1 MLHACKKALA
11 GLFMLVIILAGLVG
25 QIALSCLTPVQA
37 ASTDP
42 IVTVEDADG
51 KTVPSSTTVN
61 YQAYSVALSHL
72 QTRIKIPLTN
82 GLSVARLEK
91 AAKDAVTPAAS
102 ASKNAAVGGPFSM
115 FARYTAQDIKHIKV
129 QSQANGKTF
138 GEAMGAGV
146 AIVDHYNQQGSLTDS
161 YLSIP
166 ANTATPLRLVFTNSS
181 HQDFAVEA
189 ETDGGTKQ
197 QLFSFHNFSTSQLVD
212 RQKALL
218 KAQESQKTAKTPTA
232 VQATTAK
239 TATGTDLLQKYS
251 SALAAI
257 SSDAQSKDK
266 LKSVSAAKATLA
278 ANGDVVVPAG
288 TIVGQPG
295 LKPYDGK
302 AEGSDPL
309 LYPQQGTIDVPYD
322 ADTDT
327 AAYHQITQYY
337 SSAGTDQADY
347 YLTVRIYDGTKGG
360 FRSEDGTALMNSDDD
375 PGHDSS
381 NHNGK
386 VRTGDTMVYTIAARL
401 NKIGTKAGT
410 QISLP
415 ESMRKIA
422 LFVKGQVANSD
433 AVPYTDFG
441 AAGSYIPLSF
451 KDTGSF
457 DRQTLVTHM
466 GTNLA
471 QGQTFTTS
479 FSTQAGYPNGWSVA
493 TQPVTIQAAPPK
505 VEIVAMQQLLGHG
518 LTTNNMTQE
527 YDDYVSGGWA
537 ARAQDTQYTNGYTK
551 LIGYGYMLRPVADPN
566 NPNNVGVSSLQSS
579 VKVTMKV
586 VQRATYL
593 FVDSG
598 SSSVNWQP
606 SQYWVDYDLQPNISS
621 DVADEL
627 YGLANFSTVKS
638 QNALQTTGAKTAEAP
653 AGTDLWSKLKN
664 PGNPYQDDTNN
675 KGYTPIHYT
684 DSQISQVS
692 YQAAQDDHA
701 SKGSVAK
708 NEATN
713 NQSRYT
719 GETGKAGQ
727 LSFTFQPNS
736 DFMSQYST
744 FALFFRDN
752 NNMANGN
759 ADFNS
764 YTGSA
769 PSQFA
774 GGRVHVVPNV
784 PAGTVLPSYATAVG
798 YKNQNQWGFVDRR
811 LYVDG
816 YTTASTDG
824 RTSANNSFTR
834 TYESFSPNGAPAD
847 TGGGVAWWNEYTS
860 PSYVNA
866 GGSGNVV
873 SSAFK
878 PLDQSVHLI
887 SKPTGVIIGGVEAD
901 PVLKTKFDPSQE
913 SILDFTDANNSFSQW
928 AGFNTSKDDPALG
941 NNVDDA
947 WTTNAML
954 RIGIGY
960 SSPTAVSY
968 AKYDGADL
976 YSTWNSD
983 AFEISMPILSKLVQ
997 GGQGQDILAPFISGK
1012 PLAQYGTTGYVLD
1025 WANIIQLGTRTN
1037 GAQGNTAANLKSV
1050 NSSYKDA
1057 GTTNADHD
1065 PANIQWDSWATAWQ
1079 YYQTHTQTEF
1089 NAKYN
1094 AVRYNIDQ
1102 PFYLNYTAQNDSY
1115 HRVQGAVRVPL
1126 KLITTDHGYT
1136 TNDNPDLTYS
1146 LAFLKVGSDTPTNN
1160 TVDPNA
1166 SQWYSAQTAQK
1177 RPSWSVPS
1185 ALTGYSTKNGV
1196 TTTTTITPG
1205 TFPAPWLN
1213 GFVQAFRYAGKDMSN
1228 EVITTDDLDNPT
1240 KTTTNLIFS
1249 RKYYG
1254 FNEEN
1259 IGPTST
1265 TDDDVA
1271 KRMAS
1276 FKKEL
1281 STSYLMTTAHADT
1294 NSTAAQNPDIELIA
1308 PKNGYYDQSVD
1319 GTGSDGSQFA
1329 NKWRL
1334 NVKALTETTAERQKK
1349 EIAFLRQYAPKA
1361 SVEADWGTVNSLSKY
1376 VINGQYYVNHFQ
1388 GSAADKLT
1396 DGTYQTYIRT
1406 AFPRNAGRPVSS
1418 DRMAGIADPV
1428 APTRDYK
1435 DFSEANIANISDQ
1448 DLLDNSAWIVYYASL
1463 YDYYQCAMP
1472 NDDGGTA
1479 GQYYKNP
1486 NWDPRALV
1494 DEFNQLSHVPINY
1507 QNADGAFSAA
1517 YDANA
1522 TIYSVDWTD
1531 PQNAQAL
1538 SDYIAALSKV
1548 PDQSYQ
1554 NGFPLT
1560 YGLLGFA
1567 VTNIPTTPGNQATF
1581 MARDEFVDPA
1591 NPDQEDVFAPQMATG
1606 RNPGDSSEQTPQNRA
1621 WVTLKYPQAYGVRE
1635 SISLQHPDPTF
1646 NPAVTDVTDGYATD
1660 EKYAF
1665 SVYVE
1670 AFANTEALTNPFGNF
1685 IVPFSGD
1692 RVGSLFNGS
1701 VALKSISVDKDA
1713 SSSTVDA
1720 TKADFMYGGKAKI
1733 GQQLMTDQNMPGID
1747 TSIVGKNG
1755 SKPAFGSGTD
1765 ATINKDADQNV
1776 QTAMA
1781 TGQWAKTQYSFTGGA
1796 AGIFGS
1802 PGKDATWTMSD
1813 ATKQTATQIHWNYN
1827 GTIQP
1832 GEHIVFRVD
1841 FTANG
1846 LKKGD
1851 YVKHQDYMSAQGL
1864 DTSLYPISNIVQ
1876 YQVGAP
1882 GVVRLE
1888 KEDAKDTTKKLAGAA
1903 FVLSKDQTA
1912 ANQLATYIKSP
1923 EYAKNPSAIYQYLD
1937 LHADE
1942 YQLVQTPGTTHSAVV
1957 QTTDSAG
1964 RATFGNLDVGTTYY
1978 AVEVVAPTGYAIG
1991 DQPTLVTGVKAVDG
2005 TTDTTTVYPVKN
2017 SGTPTKVALR
2027 IFKMGADP
2035 KSTDKNIPL
2044 KGAEFQVFRANADGT
2059 GYDPNNPISMPDANG
2074 NAQDTFTTNGDGVI
2088 NIDPLDPGSYYILE
2102 TKAPEGYELA
2112 KRAYKVTLVAGKF
2125 TGLAANGNMGAI
2137 MSADPKQPLVAN
2149 DTETDANKDLNLGL
2163 SAVLD
2168 PDSKHLTFVLSDAP
2182 QTKLPFTGGQA
2193 MMWFL
2198 SLLVVLLMITAVAL
2212 IVYEEKRK
2220 NARLASAMPS
2230 NHRSGPQQRRRKR

>member
-1 MLHACKKALA
+1 MLHAYKKTFA

-25 QIALSCLTPVQA
+25 QSVISCLTPVQA
-37 ASTDP
+37 AGTED
-42 IVTVEDADG
+42 IVTVKDAAD

-91 AAKDAVTPAAS
+91 ATKDAITPAAS

-115 FARYTAQDIKHIKV
+115 FDRYAVQDIKHIKIK
-129 QSQANGKTF
+129 SQTSGKTF
-138 GEAMGAGV
+138 GEGMGAGV
-146 AIVDHYNQQGSLTDS
+146 AIIDHYSQQGSLTDS

-166 ANTATPLRLVFTNSS
+166 ANTATPLRLIFTNSS

-212 RQKALL
+212 RQKALM
-218 KAQESQKTAKTPTA
+218 KAQESQNTTKALSTT
-232 VQATTAK
+232 QATAAK
-239 TATGTDLLQKYS
+239 TAAGTDLLQKYS
-251 SALAAI
+251 SSLAAI
-257 SSDAQSKDK
+257 TSGAQSKDK
-266 LKSVSAAKATLA
+266 VKSVSAAKATLA
-278 ANGDVVVPAG
+278 ANGDVVVPTG

-309 LYPQQGTIDVPYD
+309 LYPKQGTVDVPYD

-360 FRSEDGTALMNSDDD
+360 YRSEDGTALMNSDDT

-386 VRTGDTMVYTIAARL
+386 VRTSDTMVYTIAARL

-410 QISLP
+410 QIALP
-415 ESMRKIA
+415 ESMHTIA

-441 AAGSYIPLSF
+441 AAGSYIPLTF

-457 DRQTLVTHM
+457 NRQTLVAHM
-466 GTNLA
+466 GANLA

-479 FSTQAGYPNGWSVA
+479 FSTQTGFPAGWTVA

-505 VEIVAMQQLLGHG
+505 VEIVAMQQVLGYG
-518 LTTNNMTQE
+518 LSKNNAAQD

-537 ARAQDTQYTNGYTK
+537 SRAQDTQYTNNYTK

-566 NPNNVGVSSLQSS
+566 NPNNVGISSIQSS
-579 VKVTMKV
+579 VKITMKV
-586 VQRATYL
+586 VQRATY
-593 FVDSG
+593 FFSQPNQSSG
-598 SSSVNWQP
+598 AFPS
-606 SQYWVDYDLQPNISS
+606 SQYWVDYDLQPNVSS

-638 QNALQTTGAKTAEAP
+638 QNTLQTTGSKSAQAP

-664 PGNPYQDDTNN
+664 PGSPYQDNANN
-675 KGYTPIHYT
+675 TAYTPVHYT

-692 YQAAQDDHA
+692 YQAATDDHA
-701 SKGSVAK
+701 SKGKTTTLLQKPLS
-708 NEATN
+708 
-713 NQSRYT
+713 T
-719 GETGKAGQ
+719 GEAGKAGQ

-764 YTGSA
+764 YSGTD
-769 PSQFA
+769 PSLFPNFGA
-774 GGRVHVVPNV
+774 GLPGG
-784 PAGTVLPSYATAVG
+784 GTYPTYATAVG

-811 LYVDG
+811 LYVDN
-816 YTTASTDG
+816 YTTTSTDG
-824 RTSANNSFTR
+824 QTTMSNSFTR
-834 TYESFSPNGAPAD
+834 TYETSDPNNTSD
-847 TGGGVAWWNEYTS
+847 STVNWWDEYHG
-860 PSYVNA
+860 PSYARANSQGVLSVN
-866 GGSGNVV
+866 
-873 SSAFK
+873 AFK

-887 SKPTGVIIGGVEAD
+887 SKPIGVVLGGVQAD
-901 PVLKTKFDPSQE
+901 PVLTKKFDPDHD
-913 SILDFTDANNSFSQW
+913 SIQDISGADSPFRRW
-928 AGFNTSKDDPALG
+928 GGFAVSKDGDPALG
-941 NNVDDA
+941 SNVDDD

-960 SSPTAVSY
+960 AAPTKSAY
-968 AKYDGADL
+968 AQYDGADL

-983 AFEISMPILSKLVQ
+983 AFEISMPMLEKLVQ

-1012 PLAQYGTTGYVLD
+1012 PLAQYGTAGYVLD

-1037 GAQGNTAANLKSV
+1037 TAQGNTAANLKAV

-1057 GTTNADHD
+1057 GTSNAYHD

-1079 YYQTHTQTEF
+1079 YYQTHTQAEF

-1094 AVRYNIDQ
+1094 AVRYYINQ
-1102 PFYLNYTAQNDSY
+1102 SFYINWTGQNDSY
-1115 HRVQGAVRVPL
+1115 NRVQAAVRVPL
-1126 KLITTDHGYT
+1126 KLITSEHGYT
-1136 TNDNPDLTYS
+1136 TNNNPDLTYS
-1146 LAFLKVGSDTPTNN
+1146 LAFVKVGSDTPTSDTINP
-1160 TVDPNA
+1160 T
-1166 SQWYSAQTAQK
+1166 SSHWYNAQTGK
-1177 RPSWSVPS
+1177 RPGVWPASWSVPS
-1185 ALTGYSTKNGV
+1185 SLTGYSTKNGV
-1196 TTTTTITPG
+1196 TTTTTISPPD
-1205 TFPAPWLN
+1205 FPAPWLN
-1213 GFVQAFRYAGKDMSN
+1213 GFVQAFRYAGKDISN

-1259 IGPTST
+1259 IGPTAAASG
-1265 TDDDVA
+1265 DVA
-1271 KRMAS
+1271 KRMAR
-1276 FKKEL
+1276 FKQEL
-1281 STSYLMTTAHADT
+1281 TTSYLMTTAYADPD
-1294 NSTAAQNPDIELIA
+1294 SAAAKNPDIELVA
-1308 PKNGYYDQSVD
+1308 PKNGYYDQAVD
-1319 GTGSDGSQFA
+1319 GTGSDGSQFT

-1334 NVKALTETTAERQKK
+1334 KVTPLTETSAERQQK
-1349 EIAFLRQYAPKA
+1349 EVAFLRKYAVNA
-1361 SVEADWGTVNSLSKY
+1361 SVEADWGFINSLSK
-1376 VINGQYYVNHFQ
+1376 VAIAEMHPSNNGTPIYAPAVPGF
-1388 GSAADKLT
+1388 SSPPT
-1396 DGTYQTYIRT
+1396 ST
-1406 AFPRNAGRPVSS
+1406 RN
-1418 DRMAGIADPV
+1418 
-1428 APTRDYK
+1428 YK
-1435 DFSEANIANISDQ
+1435 DFSAANIANVSDQ
-1448 DLLDNSAWIVYYASL
+1448 DVLANTSWILYYATLYNYYQYEVPNDSVDVDNSRTWNTANFNSSELLDAFS
-1463 YDYYQCAMP
+1463 
-1472 NDDGGTA
+1472 
-1479 GQYYKNP
+1479 
-1486 NWDPRALV
+1486 
-1494 DEFNQLSHVPINY
+1494 QLSNVPINY
-1507 QNADGAFSAA
+1507 LNSDGAFAA
-1517 YDANA
+1517 ANDTNA
-1522 TIYSVDWTD
+1522 TLYSVDWKD

-1538 SDYIAALSKV
+1538 NDYTAALAQV
-1548 PDQSYQ
+1548 PNQSYQ

-1567 VTNIPTTPGNQATF
+1567 VSNIPRTPQDQATF
-1581 MARDEFVDPA
+1581 MVRDKFVDPA
-1591 NPDQEDVFAPQMATG
+1591 NPDQEDVFAPQVATG
-1606 RNPGDSSEQTPQNRA
+1606 RNPGDSSEQTLQNRA

-1646 NPAVTDVTDGYATD
+1646 NPAVTDVTDGYAAD

-1701 VALKSISVDKDA
+1701 VALKSISVDKDD

-1720 TKADFMYGGKAKI
+1720 TKADFMYGGKAKV
-1733 GQQLMTDQNMPGID
+1733 GQQLMTDQNMLGISA
-1747 TSIVGKNG
+1747 SIIGSNGKDG
-1755 SKPAFGSGTD
+1755 SFGSPNGKD
-1765 ATINKDADQNV
+1765 AQINKDADKQV
-1776 QTAMA
+1776 QDAMA
-1781 TGQWAKTQYSFTGGA
+1781 AGQWAKTQYTFTGGK
-1796 AGIFGS
+1796 AGQGLFG
-1802 PGKDATWTMSD
+1802 PGKAGQDATWTMSD

-1841 FTANG
+1841 FTASG
-1846 LKKGD
+1846 LQKGD

-1923 EYAKNPSAIYQYLD
+1923 DYAKNPSAIYQYLD

-1991 DQPTLVTGVKAVDG
+1991 DQPTLVTSVKAVDG

-2017 SGTPTKVALR
+2017 TGTPTKVALR
-2027 IFKMGADP
+2027 IFKMGAD
-2035 KSTDKNIPL
+2035 STGGGNKALP
-2044 KGAEFQVFRANADGT
+2044 GAEFQVYRANADGT

-2102 TKAPEGYELA
+2102 TKAPKGYELA

-2182 QTKLPFTGGQA
+2182 QTVLPFTGGQA

-2220 NARLASAMPS
+2220 NARLAAAMPS